1 MNTLIFQNKFVINKY
16 WNYGYLAYLELDISE
31 VYCHNCKKIL
41 GKYNSEF
48 YSETQIGEV
57 VKMIHATHIREGH
70 DLVIRQIKKK

>member
-1 MNTLIFQNKFVINKY
+1 MDT
-16 WNYGYLAYLELDISE
+16 SE
-31 VYCHNCKKIL
+31 VYCYNCKKIL
-41 GKYNSEF
+41 GKYNNEF